1 MAEAEAYGL
10 DGNRDKVPKYSGCV
24 IGLRVR
30 PLWLLAPMDLAGHRW
45 VRIACI
51 RSGLAAECFRRILN
65 EH

>member
-45 VRIACI
+45 VRIAYGPD
-51 RSGLAAECFRRILN
+51 SLPNVFVES
-65 EH
+65 